1 MLATA
6 ELACTFA
13 ILRTSGNK
21 NHGLEF
27 CPFQHHPQGNINDLE
42 EHSLRMSDRETAST
56 ASSADHTAAAKA
68 FVDRA
73 RSRFGSE
80 ITALYVFGSTIRG
93 ETRGL
98 ASDVDILIVLNN
110 TADQEATAEALRDLA
125 YDVMLE
131 YGPVVELHILS
142 EREFERSQNQGN
154 PFIQNVV
161 HEGRLY
167 A

>member
-1 MLATA
+1 
-6 ELACTFA
+6 
-13 ILRTSGNK
+13 
-21 NHGLEF
+21 
-27 CPFQHHPQGNINDLE
+27 
-42 EHSLRMSDRETAST
+42 MSDRETT
-56 ASSADHTAAAKA
+56 NASSVDTHAAAAKA

-80 ITALYVFGSTIRG
+80 ITKLYVFGSAVRG
-93 ETRGL
+93 QTHGL
-98 ASDVDILIVLNN
+98 ASDVDVLVVLD
-110 TADQEATAEALRDLA
+110 TTIDRETTAEALRDLA

-142 EREFERSQNQGN
+142 EREFERSQDQGN

-161 HEGRLY
+161 HEGRSY